1 MAEKKAKK
9 SKIKSEKK
17 RNDDIMDSGSE
28 DEVNVFQP
36 SKVNWGHMIST
47 GSTLLDLA
55 ISGQRKKWG
64 GLPTGILVE
73 IAGESSSGKCFSRN
87 NNITYYDGIFT
98 VDEFFEKA
106 GHPAFKVAK
115 TVVLEKDNVFLTN
128 KFGEKENVKAL
139 TFNGFRHV
147 KKITTKN
154 GIEHEITMNHPLK
167 VMTKNGNVVW
177 KQANDIQIGEH
188 ILYKR
193 GFLRD
198 STETEMFGKND
209 AYVAGMLIADGYL
222 KGVGGFTNNEPFLMS
237 KMIKWL
243 EKNGIKYYTTNR
255 ERNGKYSTT
264 ELKFTSRSGHLKV
277 LDILQLPEKKSAGKV
292 VPLIYRSSGKQ
303 IAISFIKGYFDC
315 EGHFTSNSLEVA
327 SASKVLISQIQQML
341 IGIGVLSSIN
351 KKSVPKCPDNN
362 YWRLNISGTNFVRY
376 IETVGS
382 LILSRKDQFK
392 GYDSDKTGQWD
403 LSEVIPHQKNNFRDF
418 ISDLFLGGKTR
429 EEKILIKRPG
439 DALTKQKLLS
449 FDKFIAEK
457 KLILDGKART
467 LFNEWMSIVDGRYF
481 FSEVVAN
488 ELLPEKDWTY
498 DVSMEKTAS
507 FLLNGCVS
515 HNTAI
520 LTEIAARGQ
529 KKGGDVFF
537 CDPEARLDKEY
548 AEITGLNIR
557 DMGHYEQPDTVTELF
572 EFYNG
577 WEVDPEVPNVFAG
590 DSLAALSTK
599 MEMEDGD
606 KMGMRRA
613 KEFSEGLRKTCRTFA
628 KKNVLMVC
636 SNQIRDGGPHGT
648 KTIPGG
654 NAVPFYSSV
663 RMRVSP
669 GYPKS
674 KIVKE
679 KTIRGAK
686 QKKVIGIQSLVKITK
701 NSLDDPFREVP
712 IFLIFG
718 YGIDDVRG
726 NLTWFKDSNN
736 SKKFLLP
743 DGTEQSSIDKAI
755 EYVEENGLEKK
766 LRIAVRKLWLEIEES
781 FKTQRKPKEF

>member
-17 RNDDIMDSGSE
+17 RNDDIMDSSGE
-28 DEVNVFQP
+28 DDVNVFQP
-36 SKVNWGHMIST
+36 SKINWGCMIST

-55 ISGQRKKWG
+55 ICGQRKKWG

-73 IAGESSSGKCFSRN
+73 IAGESSSGK
-87 NNITYYDGIFT
+87 T
-98 VDEFFEKA
+98 
-106 GHPAFKVAK
+106 
-115 TVVLEKDNVFLTN
+115 
-128 KFGEKENVKAL
+128 AL
-139 TFNGFRHV
+139 
-147 KKITTKN
+147 
-154 GIEHEITMNHPLK
+154 
-167 VMTKNGNVVW
+167 
-177 KQANDIQIGEH
+177 
-188 ILYKR
+188 
-193 GFLRD
+193 
-198 STETEMFGKND
+198 
-209 AYVAGMLIADGYL
+209 
-222 KGVGGFTNNEPFLMS
+222 
-237 KMIKWL
+237 
-243 EKNGIKYYTTNR
+243 
-255 ERNGKYSTT
+255 
-264 ELKFTSRSGHLKV
+264 
-277 LDILQLPEKKSAGKV
+277 
-292 VPLIYRSSGKQ
+292 
-303 IAISFIKGYFDC
+303 
-315 EGHFTSNSLEVA
+315 
-327 SASKVLISQIQQML
+327 
-341 IGIGVLSSIN
+341 
-351 KKSVPKCPDNN
+351 
-362 YWRLNISGTNFVRY
+362 
-376 IETVGS
+376 
-382 LILSRKDQFK
+382 
-392 GYDSDKTGQWD
+392 
-403 LSEVIPHQKNNFRDF
+403 
-418 ISDLFLGGKTR
+418 
-429 EEKILIKRPG
+429 
-439 DALTKQKLLS
+439 
-449 FDKFIAEK
+449 
-457 KLILDGKART
+457 
-467 LFNEWMSIVDGRYF
+467 
-481 FSEVVAN
+481 
-488 ELLPEKDWTY
+488 
-498 DVSMEKTAS
+498 
-507 FLLNGCVS
+507 
-515 HNTAI
+515 

-529 KKGGDVFF
+529 KKGGDIFF

-557 DMGHYEQPDTVTELF
+557 DLGHYEQPDTVTEVF

-577 WEVDPEVPNVFAG
+577 WGVDPEVPNVFAC

-613 KEFSEGLRKTCRTFA
+613 KEFSEGLRKTCRSFA

-636 SNQIRDGGPHGT
+636 SNQIRDGGPNGS

-712 IFLIFG
+712 IFLVFG

-726 NLTWFKDSNN
+726 NLTWYKEANN
-736 SKKFLLP
+736 SKKFILP

>member
-28 DEVNVFQP
+28 NEENIFQP
-36 SKVNWGHMIST
+36 SKINWGCMIST

-55 ISGQRKKWG
+55 ICGQRKKWG

-73 IAGESSSGKCFSRN
+73 IAGESSSGK
-87 NNITYYDGIFT
+87 T
-98 VDEFFEKA
+98 
-106 GHPAFKVAK
+106 
-115 TVVLEKDNVFLTN
+115 
-128 KFGEKENVKAL
+128 AL
-139 TFNGFRHV
+139 
-147 KKITTKN
+147 
-154 GIEHEITMNHPLK
+154 
-167 VMTKNGNVVW
+167 
-177 KQANDIQIGEH
+177 
-188 ILYKR
+188 
-193 GFLRD
+193 
-198 STETEMFGKND
+198 
-209 AYVAGMLIADGYL
+209 
-222 KGVGGFTNNEPFLMS
+222 
-237 KMIKWL
+237 
-243 EKNGIKYYTTNR
+243 
-255 ERNGKYSTT
+255 
-264 ELKFTSRSGHLKV
+264 
-277 LDILQLPEKKSAGKV
+277 
-292 VPLIYRSSGKQ
+292 
-303 IAISFIKGYFDC
+303 
-315 EGHFTSNSLEVA
+315 
-327 SASKVLISQIQQML
+327 
-341 IGIGVLSSIN
+341 
-351 KKSVPKCPDNN
+351 
-362 YWRLNISGTNFVRY
+362 
-376 IETVGS
+376 
-382 LILSRKDQFK
+382 
-392 GYDSDKTGQWD
+392 
-403 LSEVIPHQKNNFRDF
+403 
-418 ISDLFLGGKTR
+418 
-429 EEKILIKRPG
+429 
-439 DALTKQKLLS
+439 
-449 FDKFIAEK
+449 
-457 KLILDGKART
+457 
-467 LFNEWMSIVDGRYF
+467 
-481 FSEVVAN
+481 
-488 ELLPEKDWTY
+488 
-498 DVSMEKTAS
+498 
-507 FLLNGCVS
+507 
-515 HNTAI
+515 

-529 KKGGDVFF
+529 KKGGDIFF

-557 DMGHYEQPDTVTELF
+557 DLGHYEQPDTVTEVF
-572 EFYNG
+572 ELYNG
-577 WEVDPEVPNVFAG
+577 WGVDPEVPNVFAC

-613 KEFSEGLRKTCRTFA
+613 KEFSEGLRKTCRSFA

-636 SNQIRDGGPHGT
+636 SNQIRDGGPNGS

-712 IFLIFG
+712 IFLVFG

-726 NLTWFKDSNN
+726 NLTWYKESNN

>member
-9 SKIKSEKK
+9 TKIKPEKK
-17 RNDDIMDSGSE
+17 KKSATIE
-28 DEVNVFQP
+28 VDEENGENIFQP
-36 SKVNWGHMIST
+36 TKVNWEHMIST

-73 IAGESSSGKCFSRN
+73 IAGESSSGK
-87 NNITYYDGIFT
+87 
-98 VDEFFEKA
+98 
-106 GHPAFKVAK
+106 
-115 TVVLEKDNVFLTN
+115 
-128 KFGEKENVKAL
+128 
-139 TFNGFRHV
+139 
-147 KKITTKN
+147 
-154 GIEHEITMNHPLK
+154 
-167 VMTKNGNVVW
+167 
-177 KQANDIQIGEH
+177 
-188 ILYKR
+188 
-193 GFLRD
+193 
-198 STETEMFGKND
+198 
-209 AYVAGMLIADGYL
+209 
-222 KGVGGFTNNEPFLMS
+222 
-237 KMIKWL
+237 
-243 EKNGIKYYTTNR
+243 
-255 ERNGKYSTT
+255 
-264 ELKFTSRSGHLKV
+264 
-277 LDILQLPEKKSAGKV
+277 
-292 VPLIYRSSGKQ
+292 
-303 IAISFIKGYFDC
+303 
-315 EGHFTSNSLEVA
+315 
-327 SASKVLISQIQQML
+327 
-341 IGIGVLSSIN
+341 
-351 KKSVPKCPDNN
+351 
-362 YWRLNISGTNFVRY
+362 
-376 IETVGS
+376 
-382 LILSRKDQFK
+382 
-392 GYDSDKTGQWD
+392 
-403 LSEVIPHQKNNFRDF
+403 
-418 ISDLFLGGKTR
+418 
-429 EEKILIKRPG
+429 
-439 DALTKQKLLS
+439 
-449 FDKFIAEK
+449 
-457 KLILDGKART
+457 
-467 LFNEWMSIVDGRYF
+467 
-481 FSEVVAN
+481 
-488 ELLPEKDWTY
+488 
-498 DVSMEKTAS
+498 
-507 FLLNGCVS
+507 
-515 HNTAI
+515 TAI

-572 EFYNG
+572 GFYNE

-613 KEFSEGLRKTCRTFA
+613 KEFSEGLRKTCRTFS

-636 SNQIRDGGPHGT
+636 SNQMRDGGPNGT

-755 EYVEENGLEKK
+755 QYVEENGLEKK